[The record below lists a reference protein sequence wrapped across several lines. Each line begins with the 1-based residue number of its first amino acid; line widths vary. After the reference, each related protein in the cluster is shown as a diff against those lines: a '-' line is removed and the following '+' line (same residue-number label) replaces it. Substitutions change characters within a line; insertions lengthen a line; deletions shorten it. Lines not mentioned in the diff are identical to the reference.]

1 MLTGLHCSRSL
12 LMMLFR
18 AKGAGK
24 EGHIT
29 HGKQKENLEK
39 YKQTWIR
46 GVLNNNAWWGK
57 TLIPQTF
64 CWGFGVAVKFKTK
77 E

>member
-1 MLTGLHCSRSL
+1 MCSYWRKNKHMLTGLHCSRSL

-24 EGHIT
+24 EGRIT

-46 GVLNNNAWWGK
+46 GGS
-57 TLIPQTF
+57 IIMP
-64 CWGFGVAVKFKTK
+64 GG
-77 E
+77 